1 MANQIERFSGVVTHV
16 VKDKEVVLYVTY
28 ENGNKETRSFP
39 KTLFDKNVKFDDE
52 FNGVITS
59 GSGWMQIDFVK
70 KENEKSIADSTYY
83 NLIKNAL
90 DSEEDI
96 KFVEKCK
103 QFAISCHKKVN
114 QMYDGKPYS
123 YHLDMGVDFALMFID
138 LIPRRQRANV
148 LGGMWNHDTIEDTGI
163 TLNDLIKATNKT
175 VGNIAYALTNEKG
188 RTRAERA
195 NAKYYRGIRNE
206 PFADYDKLCDR
217 MANVK
222 HSILA
227 KHSYKGIG
235 MFAKY
240 KEEQPKFIWGIIKPE
255 WYELQEHIIHLIMG
269 HKNYLRYRK
278 SNHEY
283 SPMISLLDK
292 MLETGNVII

>member
-1 MANQIERFSGVVTHV
+1 MENEMIQFSGVVTHV

-28 ENGNKETRSFP
+28 NDGSKETRSFP
-39 KTLFDKNVKFDDE
+39 KTLFNDNVKVDDE

-59 GSGWMQIDFVK
+59 GSGWMQIDLFNK
-70 KENEKSIADSTYY
+70 AEQLEKYKQGGEI
-83 NLIKNAL
+83 
-90 DSEEDI
+90 DI
-96 KFVEKCK
+96 VERAK
-103 QFAISCHKKVN
+103 QYAIECHKKVN

-123 YHLDMGVDFALMFID
+123 YHLEMVVDFGETFID
-138 LIPRRQRANV
+138 MIPEKHRKNV
-148 LGGMWNHDTIEDTGI
+148 LGGLWNHDTIEDTGI
-163 TLNDLIKATNKT
+163 TYNDLKKATNE
-175 VGNIAYALTNEKG
+175 VIANIAYALTNEKG
-188 RTRAERA
+188 KTRAERA

-206 PFADYDKLCDR
+206 IFADYGKLCDR

-222 HSILA
+222 HSIIA
-227 KHSYKGIG
+227 KHSYKGEG

-240 KEEQPKFIWGIIKPE
+240 KKEQPKFIWGIIKPE

-283 SPMISLLDK
+283 APMILHLDN
-292 MLETGNVII
+292 MLNKGEL

>member
-1 MANQIERFSGVVTHV
+1 MKEIEKFSGVVKHV
-16 VKDKEVVLYVTY
+16 VKDKEVVLYVTC
-28 ENGNKETRSFP
+28 ENGNKETRRFP
-39 KTLFDKNVKFDDE
+39 STLFDNNVKADDE

-59 GSGWMQIDFVK
+59 GSGWMQIDFIK
-70 KENEKSIADSTYY
+70 KEDEEKSMADATYE

-123 YHLDMGVDFALMFID
+123 YHLNMGVDFALMFID

-148 LGGMWNHDTIEDTGI
+148 IGGMWNHDTIEDTGI
-163 TLNDLIKATNKT
+163 TLNYLIKATNQT
-175 VGNIAYALTNEKG
+175 VGNISYALTNEKG
-188 RTRAERA
+188 KTRAERA

-206 PFADYDKLCDR
+206 IFADYCKLCDR

-222 HSILA
+222 HSIIA
-227 KHSYKGIG
+227 KHSYKGEG

-240 KEEQPKFIWGIIKPE
+240 KKEQPKFIWGIIKPE
-255 WYELQEHIIHLIMG
+255 WHELQEHIIHLFMG

-283 SPMISLLDK
+283 APMILHLDN
-292 MLETGNVII
+292 MLNKGEL